1 MNKENSVLSDYEIKG
16 VLGKGTFSKV
26 KLGINKITNEK
37 VAIKMIDKQFILN
50 KNNFVRIKREISILK
65 NSYHPNIIKVL
76 DIKEDSNYYYFIME
90 YCQYGELFLH
100 IVNNRRLDEKQASFF
115 FFQIINGLNYLH
127 INTIVHRDLKPEN
140 ILLSKG
146 NILKIIDF
154 GLSNYSSD
162 NQYLNTPCGSPSY
175 ASPEMIK
182 GKKYNG
188 FLADIWSCGVI
199 LYVMLCGYL
208 PFDGFSN
215 NDLFKKIMKCKVSYP
230 NNIDKSAIDLMKN
243 ILVANPEKRID
254 ISKIKTHPFYLKGR
268 NIFKQKYP
276 ELVNEV
282 EKENLV
288 YAQRTLKKSI
298 SDPFNENIINNNKKK
313 NYESEKKYK
322 HKRKTNLS
330 ANKNEYNQE
339 NIEKNN
345 ENKNNDNNVYNNL
358 LCHTKNIN
366 YYKKI
371 LSGRL
376 TVHNIRKNKNKLE
389 ENNENTPK
397 SKITPIKNKE
407 SNDNKLIRT
416 SSKKSEKLSK
426 NNRNQAKICLSN
438 SVNSKEPRKKNLE
451 LYLKSNPFNTKI
463 ETKFEKNDSVNIIKT
478 LNKLD
483 NEPEISEDKKRVSTT
498 VLSFTEKYIKA
509 KYGCISPNYILLQ
522 KLLKNP
528 PQNQVEEEKD
538 NNNNNNNNNKI
549 IQESIVYNAQRETQ
563 TFNINHT
570 INKIKKLKRIYEN
583 EINNITGNEKKNKEY
598 ISSNNSNSNF
608 TLIAQKA
615 KTKVYNDIPKNNYA
629 KKKNS
634 NSKRNHADETSPIR
648 KIGTVF
654 GTLNSKGKKDSKKK
668 LSNFN
673 STSNTN
679 KTNNNNNG
687 LNNNYY
693 INENNKEN
701 SSNHKKKKHNYNRNI
716 NLDANNEIF
725 QKNSNR
731 QSIYDV
737 QSPKKFSQKNINKYK
752 RIIDSERSDIKY
764 IMTNINSEDKSP
776 TSNNKTHNSDKNYSN
791 SIRVNKKVKNCIRNN
806 KNEEKKNTEN
816 KCSLTS
822 KLNSIKKNF
831 NIGNKDIFILDNK
844 KEAIMNY
851 ISNHNKK
858 MNSTRS
864 QKYINNRSLGE
875 AINMSLKKETS
886 KKRNQYASLKGNN
899 SIYSDKQK
907 REMKSNNSNRE
918 LFSMNMKNK
927 NSIGLFNQRF
937 NFLKKNKNLVFNDE
951 NQNYNSKEQNKKK
964 NISRYEK
971 KHKYSNDY
979 TLSKEHSNIENND
992 NNNNHIKI
1000 NINRSLSAKRESS

>member
-1 MNKENSVLSDYEIKG
+1 
-16 VLGKGTFSKV
+16 
-26 KLGINKITNEK
+26 
-37 VAIKMIDKQFILN
+37 
-50 KNNFVRIKREISILK
+50 
-65 NSYHPNIIKVL
+65 
-76 DIKEDSNYYYFIME
+76 
-90 YCQYGELFLH
+90 
-100 IVNNRRLDEKQASFF
+100 
-115 FFQIINGLNYLH
+115 
-127 INTIVHRDLKPEN
+127 
-140 ILLSKG
+140 
-146 NILKIIDF
+146 
-154 GLSNYSSD
+154 
-162 NQYLNTPCGSPSY
+162 
-175 ASPEMIK
+175 MIK

-313 NYESEKKYK
+313 NYESEKRYK

-629 KKKNS
+629 KKK
-634 NSKRNHADETSPIR
+634 KL
-648 KIGTVF
+648 KF
-654 GTLNSKGKKDSKKK
+654 KKK
-668 LSNFN
+668 
-673 STSNTN
+673 
-679 KTNNNNNG
+679 
-687 LNNNYY
+687 
-693 INENNKEN
+693 
-701 SSNHKKKKHNYNRNI
+701 
-716 NLDANNEIF
+716 
-725 QKNSNR
+725 
-731 QSIYDV
+731 
-737 QSPKKFSQKNINKYK
+737 
-752 RIIDSERSDIKY
+752 
-764 IMTNINSEDKSP
+764 
-776 TSNNKTHNSDKNYSN
+776 
-791 SIRVNKKVKNCIRNN
+791 
-806 KNEEKKNTEN
+806 
-816 KCSLTS
+816 
-822 KLNSIKKNF
+822 
-831 NIGNKDIFILDNK
+831 
-844 KEAIMNY
+844 
-851 ISNHNKK
+851 
-858 MNSTRS
+858 
-864 QKYINNRSLGE
+864 
-875 AINMSLKKETS
+875 
-886 KKRNQYASLKGNN
+886 
-899 SIYSDKQK
+899 
-907 REMKSNNSNRE
+907 
-918 LFSMNMKNK
+918 
-927 NSIGLFNQRF
+927 
-937 NFLKKNKNLVFNDE
+937 
-951 NQNYNSKEQNKKK
+951 
-964 NISRYEK
+964 
-971 KHKYSNDY
+971 
-979 TLSKEHSNIENND
+979 
-992 NNNNHIKI
+992 
-1000 NINRSLSAKRESS
+1000 